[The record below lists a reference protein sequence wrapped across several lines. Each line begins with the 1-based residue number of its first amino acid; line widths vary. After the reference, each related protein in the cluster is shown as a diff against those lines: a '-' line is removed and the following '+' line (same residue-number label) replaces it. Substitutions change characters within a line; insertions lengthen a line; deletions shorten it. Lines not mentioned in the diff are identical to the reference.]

1 MPNGKGRRRRN
12 GRPGYSR
19 NTQRPSAT
27 PRKVLTRDFRYVD
40 IVALNNYANGTPAT
54 IDSVPQGYSYLSKYV
69 KFDPS
74 RILSWEQ
81 YASTFE
87 YYRIKRAQVFINIAY
102 NQSNNTY
109 VNRANEATCV
119 SQVWTAADWSSN
131 ETVSGRS
138 IFNYNNA
145 KLHTLSINDI
155 KQIVSMTPRWQ
166 SEDTQTKSAVFPTS
180 FWIDTT
186 VDDNYSK
193 FNGFQLHI
201 EVPGDSLTATNRYKY
216 TVTTQLTIEFKQPS
230 FQSVSSSIDGS
241 LPGTEIAIIVNDVLD
256 ETLTIAG
263 LKSTI
268 DGISLKVDS
277 SNGGSQTHPLS
288 WLRAVI
294 ADRALPLPDG
304 RVAQYSGPP
313 IPVNLKSTP

>member
-1 MPNGKGRRRRN
+1 MRR
-12 GRPGYSR
+12 GPSR
-19 NTQRPSAT
+19 NTQRPSPT
-27 PRKVLTRDFRYVD
+27 PSKVLSRTFRYVD
-40 IVALNNYANGTPAT
+40 IVALNNYSNGSPSSL
-54 IDSVPQGYSYLSKYV
+54 DGVPQGYSYLSTYR

-74 RILSWEQ
+74 RILNWEQ

-102 NQSNNTY
+102 NQNNNTY

-138 IFNYNNA
+138 ILNYNNA
-145 KLHTLSINDI
+145 RLHTLSINDI
-155 KQIVSMTPRWQ
+155 KQIVTMQPRWQ
-166 SEDTQTKSAVFPTS
+166 SEDTQTKSAVFPPN

-186 VDDNYSK
+186 VNNDYSS
-193 FNGFQLHI
+193 FNGYQLHI
-201 EVPGDSLTATNRYKY
+201 EVPGDTLTASNRYKY

-241 LPGTEIAIIVNDVLD
+241 LPGTEIQVVVNDVVD
-256 ETLTIAG
+256 ETLTISG
-263 LKSTI
+263 LKCTV

-277 SNGGSQTHPLS
+277 SNGGSQQQPLS
-288 WLRAVI
+288 WLRSVI
-294 ADRALPLPDG
+294 ADRKLPLPDG
-304 RVAQYSGPP
+304 RDAWYSGPP
-313 IPVNLKSTP
+313 IPVNLKSIV